1 LRMRIRAKAT
11 APQEALVNSKA
22 KFPAMV
28 AGFGAGKTQALTYRA
43 LKLIFSNGGDVAYY
57 LPNYPLVRTIAY
69 PRFQAALDDLGVPY
83 DLNRSEHVLRVNN
96 KQIIFRTME
105 NPDTIVGYEV
115 GDSLVDE
122 LDTLPANKASEVWN
136 KIIARNRQKKPDGSQ
151 NTVAVGTTPEGFRF
165 VYDKWQKNRTASYEL
180 IKAPT
185 YSNPHLPAGYVESLR
200 ETYPSNLLNAYIE
213 GEFVNLAA
221 GTVYVNYDR
230 QLNNATITSNA
241 SETLHIGMDFNV
253 RNMSAAIHIMRNG
266 NAYAVD
272 EIIGAQDTPA
282 VIQMIRNRY
291 PDNPIIVYPD
301 ASGGSTNTTN
311 AATSD
316 IILLKN
322 ANFAVN
328 APRANGRVRD
338 RVSAVNMALCNND
351 GQRLYYVNVDKCPN
365 IALGLEQQA
374 YENNGEPDKKAGFDH
389 LNDAVG
395 YFVVR
400 KMPIKRRIEFI
411 EQPTRWT

>member
-1 LRMRIRAKAT
+1 MRIRAKGT
-11 APQEALVNSKA
+11 KPQTALVNSTA

-28 AGFGAGKTQALTYRA
+28 AGFGAGKTQALTFRA
-43 LKLIFSNGGDVAYY
+43 LRLIFSNGGDVAYY

-69 PRFQAALDDLGVPY
+69 PRFQQALDDLGVPY

-122 LDTLPANKASEVWN
+122 LDTLPTQKAAEVWN
-136 KIIARNRQKKPDGSQ
+136 KIIARNRQKKPDGTQ

-165 VYDKWQKNRTASYEL
+165 VYDKWMKNRTESYEL

-185 YSNPHLPAGYVESLR
+185 YSNPHLPAGYVDSLR

-221 GTVYVNYDR
+221 GSVYVNYDR
-230 QLNNATITSNA
+230 ELNNSKVEANT

-253 RNMSAAIHIMRNG
+253 NNMSAAIHVMRDSK
-266 NAYAVD
+266 AYAVD

-282 VIQMIRNRY
+282 VIKIIKNRY
-291 PDNPIIVYPD
+291 PNNPVIVYPD

-311 AATSD
+311 AGTSD

-322 ANFAVN
+322 ANFSVN
-328 APRANGRVRD
+328 APKANGRVRD

-374 YENNGEPDKKAGFDH
+374 YDKNGEPDKRAGFDH

-400 KMPIKRRIEFI
+400 KMPIKRRIEFV

>member
-1 LRMRIRAKAT
+1 MRIRAKGT
-11 APQEALVNSKA
+11 APQTALVNSTA

-122 LDTLPANKASEVWN
+122 LDTLPTNKASEVWN
-136 KIIARNRQKKPDGSQ
+136 KIIARNRQKKPDGTQ

-165 VYDKWQKNRTASYEL
+165 VYEKWQKNRTESYEL

-185 YSNPHLPAGYVESLR
+185 YSNPHLPAGYVDSLR

-213 GEFVNLAA
+213 GEFVNLAS
-221 GTVYVNYDR
+221 GSVYVNYDR
-230 QLNNATITSNA
+230 QLNNASITANA

-253 RNMSAAIHIMRNG
+253 NNMSAAIHVMRNS

-282 VIQMIRNRY
+282 VIKIIRNRY

-311 AATSD
+311 AGTSD

-322 ANFAVN
+322 ANFSIN

-374 YENNGEPDKKAGFDH
+374 YDKNGEPDKKAGFDH

-400 KMPIKRRIEFI
+400 KMPIKRRIEFV

>member
-1 LRMRIRAKAT
+1 MRIRAKGT
-11 APQEALVNSKA
+11 KPQTALVNSTA

-28 AGFGAGKTQALTYRA
+28 AGFGAGKTQALTFRA
-43 LKLIFSNGGDVAYY
+43 LRLIFSNGGDVAYY

-69 PRFQAALDDLGVPY
+69 PRFQQALDDLGVPY

-122 LDTLPANKASEVWN
+122 LDTLPTQKAAEVWN
-136 KIIARNRQKKPDGSQ
+136 KIIARNRQKKPDGTQ

-165 VYDKWQKNRTASYEL
+165 VYDKWMKNRTESYEL

-185 YSNPHLPAGYVESLR
+185 YSNPHLPAGYVDSLR

-221 GTVYVNYDR
+221 GSVYVNYDR
-230 QLNNATITSNA
+230 ELNNSKIEANT

-253 RNMSAAIHIMRNG
+253 NNMSAAIHVMRDG
-266 NAYAVD
+266 KAYAVD
-272 EIIGAQDTPA
+272 EIIGGQDTPT
-282 VIQMIRNRY
+282 VIKIIKNRY
-291 PDNPIIVYPD
+291 PNNPVIVYPD

-311 AATSD
+311 AGTSD

-322 ANFAVN
+322 ANFSVN
-328 APRANGRVRD
+328 APKANGRVRD

-374 YENNGEPDKKAGFDH
+374 YDKNGEPDKRAGFDH

-400 KMPIKRRIEFI
+400 KMPIKRRIEFV

>member
-1 LRMRIRAKAT
+1 MRIRAKGT
-11 APQEALVNSKA
+11 KPQTALVNSTA

-43 LKLIFSNGGDVAYY
+43 LRLIFSSGGDVAYY

-83 DLNRSEHVLRVNN
+83 ELNRSEHVLRVNN

-115 GDSLVDE
+115 GDSLIDE
-122 LDTLPANKASEVWN
+122 LDTLPTNKASEVWN
-136 KIIARNRQKKPDGSQ
+136 KIIARNRQKKPDGTQ

-165 VYDKWQKNRTASYEL
+165 VYDKWQKNRTESYEL
-180 IKAPT
+180 IRAPT
-185 YSNPHLPAGYVESLR
+185 YSNPHLPAGYVDSLR

-213 GEFVNLAA
+213 GEFVNLAS
-221 GTVYVNYDR
+221 GSVYVNYDR
-230 QLNNATITSNA
+230 QLNNANITANA

-253 RNMSAAIHIMRNG
+253 NNMSAAIHVMRNS

-282 VIQMIRNRY
+282 VIKMIRNRY

-311 AATSD
+311 AGTSD

-322 ANFAVN
+322 ANFSIN

-374 YENNGEPDKKAGFDH
+374 YDKNGEPDKKAGFDH

-400 KMPIKRRIEFI
+400 KMPIKRRIEFV